1 MVSIDEKRVYDDR
14 GEATTVLVADD
25 IGVVTVSVSDDIVG
39 EFGVAHRCSA
49 RDVAARDRTADDER
63 RDGRPAVA
71 VATDE
76 AVLDGAFEPL
86 GFGPA
91 VAVGFD
97 GDVLLAAS
105 PDGTLERLDGDD
117 GWRELGAVGD
127 VRAID
132 GDLVATVEGV
142 YRALDDGVQ
151 HVGLDDA
158 SDVAAAESP
167 LAATGTGLYG
177 LGNGWRTLLDGDFRV
192 VGADAG
198 RAHAATDDALFAR
211 RDDEWRE
218 ESLPVDGP
226 VADVGYG
233 EGTYVVAADG
243 TFLATV
249 GDGWRHRG
257 IGLRNVNG
265 LAVA

>member
-1 MVSIDEKRVYDDR
+1 MVSIDEKRVYDGR

-49 RDVAARDRTADDER
+49 RDVAARGRSGDER
-63 RDGRPAVA
+63 RDGPPAVG

-97 GDVLLAAS
+97 GDDLLAAS
-105 PDGTLERLDGDD
+105 PDGRLERLDGG
-117 GWRELGAVGD
+117 GWRDLGAVGD

-132 GDLVATVEGV
+132 GDLVATADGV
-142 YRALDDGVQ
+142 YRALDDDVR

-158 SDVAAAESP
+158 NDVAAADPP

-177 LGNGWRTLLDGDFRV
+177 LGNGWLDLLDGDVRV
-192 VGADAG
+192 VGADG
-198 RAHAATDDALFAR
+198 ERAHAATDDVLFAR
-211 RDDEWRE
+211 RGDEWRE

-226 VADVGYG
+226 VVDVGYG
-233 EGTYVVAADG
+233 EGTYAVAADG
-243 TFLATV
+243 TFLVTV

-257 IGLRNVNG
+257 IGLRSVNG